1 MQFIFEQQ
9 TKQLNQFLT
18 LLRIERNLSPLTLN
32 AYSYD
37 LNCFFLWHRN
47 QQKSSIDQL
56 SILEYF
62 DYLQSMRHLKP
73 KTIQRKYISIK
84 QFLSFLNEEGY
95 AEEKFFRF
103 NSRRL
108 PLPHSLPK
116 TLTLKEVQ
124 SLINA
129 TENSY
134 HNANSSFSKA
144 IIYRDGI
151 VIELLFC
158 LGLRISE
165 ISKLTL
171 LDYNSEEESLLIHA
185 KRNKERLLFISSP
198 EVIEKLSIWIK
209 KIRPILLPNSNHL
222 FINRFGNPLSIHAI
236 EDIFE
241 KYRSLSN
248 INTKATPHYLRHT
261 FATQL
266 LNNGASLRDVQEILG
281 HQNISTTQIY
291 TEISIK
297 RKQEV
302 LKNFNARNQLFR

>member
-1 MQFIFEQQ
+1 M
-9 TKQLNQFLT
+9 
-18 LLRIERNLSPLTLN
+18 
-32 AYSYD
+32 
-37 LNCFFLWHRN
+37 FFLWHHD
-47 QQKSSIDQL
+47 QKKSSVDQY

-62 DYLQSMRHLKP
+62 DHLQSTRFLKP
-73 KTIQRKYISIK
+73 KTIQRKYASIK
-84 QFLSFLNEEGY
+84 QFLAFLNEEGY
-95 AEEKFFRF
+95 VEEKFFRF
-103 NSRRL
+103 NNRRF

-116 TLTLKEVQ
+116 TLTLQEVKR
-124 SLINA
+124 LIDA

-134 HNANSSFSKA
+134 QNADSSFSKS

-171 LDYNSEEESLLIHA
+171 SDYNYEEQSLLIHA
-185 KRNKERLLFISSP
+185 KRNRERLLFISST
-198 EVIEKLSIWIK
+198 EVIKKLSIWIEEM
-209 KIRPILLPNSNHL
+209 RLNLLPHSNHL

-236 EDIFE
+236 EDIFH

-248 INTKATPHYLRHT
+248 INPKATPHYLRHT

-291 TEISIK
+291 TEISIT

-302 LKNFNARNQLFR
+302 LKKFNARNQLFC